1 MRIRYVFS
9 CTYIHFMEIER
20 TEICGKYCSWDM
32 VVGRITDSVFDK
44 IINFSHKWKKN
55 VASVVKY

>member
-32 VVGRITDSVFDK
+32 VVGRITDSVPQL
-44 IINFSHKWKKN
+44 
-55 VASVVKY
+55 

>member
-1 MRIRYVFS
+1 
-9 CTYIHFMEIER
+9 
-20 TEICGKYCSWDM
+20 M